1 MSSALVDCVSAS
13 MVSGE
18 ETRRKGT
25 VMPLVLKPTIK
36 DFSRAEL
43 EAHVAGIRERR
54 MVIAFD
60 YQIGQQLALQT
71 SMQKNERKYGV
82 AIERLGKELVTLDR
96 ALAKVEAR
104 MDELTT
110 LKQEDETLAALI
122 DSTQVQSAG

>member
-1 MSSALVDCVSAS
+1 MSLI
-13 MVSGE
+13 
-18 ETRRKGT
+18 
-25 VMPLVLKPTIK
+25 LKPTIK

-82 AIERLGKELVTLDR
+82 AIERLRKELVTLDK

-104 MDELTT
+104 MEELTM
-110 LKQEDETLAALI
+110 LKQEDETLSALVN
-122 DSTQVQSAG
+122 STQVQSSG